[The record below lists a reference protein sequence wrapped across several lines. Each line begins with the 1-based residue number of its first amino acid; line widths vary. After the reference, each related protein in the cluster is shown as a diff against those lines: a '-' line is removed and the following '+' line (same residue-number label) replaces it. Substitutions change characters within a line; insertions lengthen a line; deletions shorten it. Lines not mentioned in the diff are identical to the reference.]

1 MEKESA
7 VFKGVTPGRLPYSG
21 QETQPRVSGQHKFDF
36 LGLKEKRVNKKLFRY
51 QIGSGL
57 GRIRRVKE
65 IKSKYTVCNFTKI
78 S

>member
-36 LGLKEKRVNKKLFRY
+36 LGLKEKRVNKKLFKY
-51 QIGSGL
+51 QSRARSAKNLESEGN
-57 GRIRRVKE
+57 K
-65 IKSKYTVCNFTKI
+65 IKIYCM
-78 S
+78 